1 MYIYYYLTFIYLFAI
16 QFNVIPSFK
25 LRSDSSTSL
34 MFIYILL
41 IVPTIVNLSCKPIN
55 VNPTLYSLL
64 LLIILYNL
72 DHNKENFKDNLYAT
86 TKSKFYR
93 NVHERETIIEPD
105 TSKKLR
111 NHEATTTTTTTRPQH
126 NILPLSISP
135 PPTASI
141 QNPTN
146 TVTIPTINSSSS
158 PVCIH
163 NKTKL
168 CDNASNCCKKKM
180 NLTLQNIQNNIFD
193 SKNVDIYPN
202 ETEDLNVNIQGVF
215 QDISGYS
222 PIQWL

>member
-72 DHNKENFKDNLYAT
+72 DYTNENFNNNLYAT
-86 TKSKFYR
+86 TKSKFYK
-93 NVHERETIIEPD
+93 NVHERETSIEPD
-105 TSKKLR
+105 TSKKLH
-111 NHEATTTTTTTRPQH
+111 NHEATTTTSPQH
-126 NILPLSISP
+126 NILPLTISP
-135 PPTASI
+135 HPASI

-180 NLTLQNIQNNIFD
+180 NLTLHNIQNNIFD
-193 SKNVDIYPN
+193 SNNFDIYPN
-202 ETEDLNVNIQGVF
+202 ETEDLNVNIQGMF